1 MSEDSEIERH
11 ESYGLIGFSR
21 VSSTGGRNFFGSSV
35 KSSHYIELTIR
46 HAHRKRNLS
55 QYWYSPEEE
64 IVELRLSPNQF
75 AELLTTMNVGS
86 GVPCTIQY
94 VGRTKMDECPAIDQ
108 REKFE
113 QEFTRDV
120 KNANAKAKQLAADIA
135 ALFDTKGT
143 IKQSDRTAVIEKL
156 RMLMQ
161 EVENNMPFVQTQF
174 NEAMDKTVAEAKG
187 EVEAFVNH
195 KIHSLG
201 INALNTE
208 ILAALEAPLESGP
221 LQLPERGGE

>member
-1 MSEDSEIERH
+1 MSDDREIEKH

-46 HAHRKRNLS
+46 RGHRTRNLN
-55 QYWYSPEEE
+55 QYWYGPDEE

-75 AELLTTMNVGS
+75 AELLTTMNMGS

-94 VGRTKMDECPAIDQ
+94 VGRTKMEECPSIDQ

-113 QEFTRDV
+113 REFAHDV
-120 KNANAKAKQLAADIA
+120 KSAVVSAKQLAADVEE
-135 ALFDTKGT
+135 LFKRPTVNKG
-143 IKQSDRTAVIEKL
+143 DRLAVLEKL

-161 EVENNMPFVQTQF
+161 EIESNMPFVQTQF

-201 INALNTE
+201 IAALNSE
-208 ILAALEAPLESGP
+208 VIAAMEAPLESAP
-221 LQLPERGGE
+221 LQLPPKDEAE